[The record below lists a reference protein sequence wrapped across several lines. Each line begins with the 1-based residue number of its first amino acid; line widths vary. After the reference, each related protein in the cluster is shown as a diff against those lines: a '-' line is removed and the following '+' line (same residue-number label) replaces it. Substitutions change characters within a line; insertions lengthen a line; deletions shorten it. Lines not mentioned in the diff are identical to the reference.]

1 MYLVNDQNQEY
12 KLTKDAVPDAAF
24 LSSFKYRAYGLIGY
38 SEYIYSWIQGIW
50 QWLVSDGE
58 TYGEFYRI
66 YGATNVPEGDYTLEV
81 RQINGEGYFPY
92 QPSSGSVKV
101 HVGDDKVNYVGYE
114 HSFAADKLN
123 IKMDL
128 GLFDIDLDVAEFE
141 FSLPGVFMRARTPG
155 FTFRSADLGGN
166 PLPGTEFMLINRDE
180 TVKII
185 KAAYALGK
193 DTFINAM
200 NLVGTEGFT
209 WEDLSILYNEV
220 FRWDEDAK
228 QITLDDKNAYKLLQT
243 YWALVQA
250 SAMDPMITFMSDETD
265 IRLPAILK
273 AGSNEEGFVYFDETG
288 NVTLIWSLE
297 ILLRMSNLVLNEFS
311 QVDLDALNYPD
322 ARTKSIVRLVFSLM
336 KYGAEKGVK
345 FWDEDGQFVEGL
357 INDWVYPILSNDNV
371 MQFAKEALVSLV
383 GEEGLTEEDK
393 KMLELLPTHAI
404 LTKMMPAGNYIMFE
418 MSVPDG
424 YVHSPLF
431 YSVELTW
438 NTENQDPSK
447 WCYASVADLGIILP
461 YYASD
466 YYTYLRNL
474 NVPAEAD
481 RILNLITDGN
491 IGTLIQDTL
500 ANTIDVSALS
510 IAYNANIIYNYM
522 GGNLIYNSEED
533 LAKDLTKF
541 LYTYGR
547 TAQNMMIFGN
557 NIARAAKSV
566 VTAQIILNWVFY
578 NYSTSIRTNIALQ
591 TKALLTQFAANIDT
605 SGNSFIS
612 EVAKGIAE
620 KIAGQIDT
628 TNRII
633 EETTAVQ
640 NAIKETVKTKAKEAA
655 QSIFDK
661 AMKFGKKIFGW
672 WASEQ

>member
-1 MYLVNDQNQEY
+1 M
-12 KLTKDAVPDAAF
+12 
-24 LSSFKYRAYGLIGY
+24 
-38 SEYIYSWIQGIW
+38 
-50 QWLVSDGE
+50 
-58 TYGEFYRI
+58 
-66 YGATNVPEGDYTLEV
+66 
-81 RQINGEGYFPY
+81 
-92 QPSSGSVKV
+92 KV

-114 HSFAADKLN
+114 QSFAADKLN

-141 FSLPGVFMRARTPG
+141 FSLPGVFLRARTPG
-155 FTFRSADLGGN
+155 FTFRSEDLGGN

-220 FRWDEDAK
+220 LRWDEEAK
-228 QITLDDKNAYKLLQT
+228 QITLDDKNAYKLLKT

-273 AGSNEEGFVYFDETG
+273 AGSNEEGFVYFDETD

-297 ILLRMSNLVLNEFS
+297 ILLRMGNLVLNEFS

-371 MQFAKEALVSLV
+371 MQFAKDALVSLV

-418 MSVPDG
+418 LSVPDG

-461 YYASD
+461 YYVG
-466 YYTYLRNL
+466 L
-474 NVPAEAD
+474 AE
-481 RILNLITDGN
+481 
-491 IGTLIQDTL
+491 
-500 ANTIDVSALS
+500 
-510 IAYNANIIYNYM
+510 
-522 GGNLIYNSEED
+522 
-533 LAKDLTKF
+533 
-541 LYTYGR
+541 
-547 TAQNMMIFGN
+547 
-557 NIARAAKSV
+557 
-566 VTAQIILNWVFY
+566 
-578 NYSTSIRTNIALQ
+578 
-591 TKALLTQFAANIDT
+591 
-605 SGNSFIS
+605 
-612 EVAKGIAE
+612 
-620 KIAGQIDT
+620 
-628 TNRII
+628 
-633 EETTAVQ
+633 
-640 NAIKETVKTKAKEAA
+640 
-655 QSIFDK
+655 
-661 AMKFGKKIFGW
+661 
-672 WASEQ
+672 

>member
-1 MYLVNDQNQEY
+1 
-12 KLTKDAVPDAAF
+12 
-24 LSSFKYRAYGLIGY
+24 
-38 SEYIYSWIQGIW
+38 
-50 QWLVSDGE
+50 
-58 TYGEFYRI
+58 
-66 YGATNVPEGDYTLEV
+66 
-81 RQINGEGYFPY
+81 
-92 QPSSGSVKV
+92 
-101 HVGDDKVNYVGYE
+101 
-114 HSFAADKLN
+114 
-123 IKMDL
+123 MDL

-141 FSLPGVFMRARTPG
+141 FSLPGVFMRAKTPG

-220 FRWDEDAK
+220 LRWDEDAK
-228 QITLDDKNAYKLLQT
+228 QITLDDKNAYKLLKT

-273 AGSNEEGFVYFDETG
+273 AGSNEEGFVYFDETD

-297 ILLRMSNLVLNEFS
+297 ILLRMGNLVLNEFS

-322 ARTKSIVRLVFSLM
+322 ARAKSIVRLVFSLM

-404 LTKMMPAGNYIMFE
+404 LTKMMPEGNYIMFE
-418 MSVPDG
+418 LSVPDG

-447 WCYASVADLGIILP
+447 WCYASVVDLGIILP

-491 IGTLIQDTL
+491 TGTLIQDTL

-547 TAQNMMIFGN
+547 TAQNMLIFGN
-557 NIARAAKSV
+557 NM
-566 VTAQIILNWVFY
+566 QPG
-578 NYSTSIRTNIALQ
+578 LQ
-591 TKALLTQFAANIDT
+591 K
-605 SGNSFIS
+605 
-612 EVAKGIAE
+612 V
-620 KIAGQIDT
+620 
-628 TNRII
+628 
-633 EETTAVQ
+633 
-640 NAIKETVKTKAKEAA
+640 
-655 QSIFDK
+655 
-661 AMKFGKKIFGW
+661 W
-672 WASEQ
+672 